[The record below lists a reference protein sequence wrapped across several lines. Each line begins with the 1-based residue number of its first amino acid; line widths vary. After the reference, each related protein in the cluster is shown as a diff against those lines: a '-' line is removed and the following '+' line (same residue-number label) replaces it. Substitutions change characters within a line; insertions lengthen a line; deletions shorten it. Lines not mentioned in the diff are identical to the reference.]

1 MFKRFKIAEK
11 NASNAAIE
19 VERINARIDK
29 HVEEERQLLARIE
42 AVIGYILVDAVCPI
56 CGTRMQYAVK
66 VSRGG
71 FFSLLCEEHR
81 LICPNDSYEVKGN
94 SLIQCMEKLK
104 NAKKETNA

>member
-1 MFKRFKIAEK
+1 MFKRFKIAEE

-19 VERINARIDK
+19 VERINAWIDK
-29 HVEEERQLLARIE
+29 HVEEDRQLLGRIE
-42 AVIGYILVDAVCPI
+42 AVIGYILADAVCPM
-56 CGTRMQYAVK
+56 CGTRMQYARK
-66 VSRGG
+66 VNKG

-81 LICPNDSYEVKGN
+81 LMCPNDSYEVKGN